1 MPDAMPDVV
10 PDILPSKATRLA
22 DLRDRI
28 RRIEGVGGGGGRV
41 LPLGV
46 PELDGALPDGGLPLG
61 CLHELAGPDMAR
73 GAPGAA
79 TAFAAALLARLT
91 AGETV
96 AGPAMGPAVWI
107 VRGRDLHAPG
117 LAAYGLLP
125 DRLIAVRAAGDADA
139 LWAMEE
145 ALRCRRLSAVLGEVG
160 AVDLTASRRLQL
172 AAEAGGVTGLLLRI
186 GGKAGRA
193 AAGASAAVT
202 RWRIAAAPSVP
213 DEPGVGPARWRA
225 ELLRC
230 RGGRPG
236 SWLLEWRDGGLAVP
250 GPFPIRPARPAP
262 EPLPAPLPE
271 RWAEVA

>member
-1 MPDAMPDVV
+1 MPDVM
-10 PDILPSKATRLA
+10 PAFPSKAALLA
-22 DLRDRI
+22 GLRDRI
-28 RRIEGVGGGGGRV
+28 RRIEGIGGEGGRV

-61 CLHELAGPDMAR
+61 CLHELAGHELA
-73 GAPGAA
+73 GEAPGAA

-91 AGETV
+91 NRDGA
-96 AGPAMGPAVWI
+96 AGPAVWI

-125 DRLIAVRAAGDADA
+125 DRLIAVRAARDADA

-160 AVDLTASRRLQL
+160 ALDLTASRRLQL
-172 AAEAGGVTGLLLRI
+172 AAEAGGVTGVLLRT
-186 GGKAGRA
+186 GRA
-193 AAGASAAVT
+193 GSRAASGGASAAVT

-236 SWLLEWRDGGLAVP
+236 SWVLEWRDGALAVP
-250 GPFPIRPARPAP
+250 GPVPLPVRPARPAP
-262 EPLPAPLPE
+262 EPRPARMPASMVE
-271 RWAEVA
+271 HWAEVA

>member
-1 MPDAMPDVV
+1 MSDTMPDIM
-10 PDILPSKATRLA
+10 PSKAMLLA
-22 DLRDRI
+22 GLRDRI
-28 RRIEGVGGGGGRV
+28 RRIEGVGGNGARV

-61 CLHELAGPDMAR
+61 CLHELAGPEMAR
-73 GAPGAA
+73 GAA
-79 TAFAAALLARLT
+79 TAFAAALLARLA
-91 AGETV
+91 AGEK
-96 AGPAMGPAVWI
+96 AGGPAMGPAVWI

-125 DRLIAVRAAGDADA
+125 DRLIAVRAARDTDA

-172 AAEAGGVTGLLLRI
+172 AAEAGGVTGLLLRT
-186 GGKAGRA
+186 GRGAGRVLA
-193 AAGASAAVT
+193 EASAAVT
-202 RWRIAAAPSVP
+202 RWQIAAAPSVP

-236 SWLLEWRDGGLAVP
+236 SWLLEWRDGGLVVP
-250 GPFPIRPARPAP
+250 GPFPARTTRPTP
-262 EPLPAPLPE
+262 EPMPVTLPD

>member
-1 MPDAMPDVV
+1 MPDALPDAVSA
-10 PDILPSKATRLA
+10 PPSKAALLA
-22 DLRDRI
+22 GLRDRI
-28 RRIEGVGGGGGRV
+28 RRIEGIGGVGGRV
-41 LPLGV
+41 LSLGV

-61 CLHELAGPDMAR
+61 CLHEVAGHELAGE
-73 GAPGAA
+73 APGAA

-91 AGETV
+91 GREGA
-96 AGPAMGPAVWI
+96 AGPAVWI

-125 DRLIAVRAAGDADA
+125 DRLIAVRAARDADA

-160 AVDLTASRRLQL
+160 TLDLTASRRLQL
-172 AAEAGGVTGLLLRI
+172 AAEAGGVTGVLLRT
-186 GGKAGRA
+186 GRA
-193 AAGASAAVT
+193 ASGASAAVT
-202 RWRIAAAPSVP
+202 RWRIVAAPSVP
-213 DEPGVGPARWRA
+213 DEPGVGAARWRA

-236 SWLLEWRDGGLAVP
+236 SWLLEWRDGVLAVP
-250 GPFPIRPARPAP
+250 ARAPLPIRPARP
-262 EPLPAPLPE
+262 LPAPVPASMPE